1 LKENGMA
8 RVFLASVIAAAF
20 FANAYASPSAKRI
33 ETTGDPRLDGILSNF
48 TWGSPDLMYAFPS
61 EPIARQPKDIL
72 FEPLPDEQRAII
84 RSVFTH
90 LELITY
96 LHFVEIDQADDAQ
109 LTFARWDQPS
119 LLGRVNASFLR
130 PGGGGSV
137 DRHSW
142 SIVDFGRRLNSY

>member
-72 FEPLPDEQRAII
+72 FEPLPDEQLVNRGFRQKTQLLLMLRRAAIQVI
-84 RSVFTH
+84 
-90 LELITY
+90 
-96 LHFVEIDQADDAQ
+96 
-109 LTFARWDQPS
+109 
-119 LLGRVNASFLR
+119 
-130 PGGGGSV
+130 GGCMK
-137 DRHSW
+137 
-142 SIVDFGRRLNSY
+142 